1 MLEEIKLAINLQNYQ
16 KENTNTLKKKSH
28 IAKDSKKK
36 EARETEKNE
45 EVKANVSIISSNGEC
60 FKGKIISR
68 MNQNPSESC
77 LQKQMMTKT
86 KQMRHNT

>member
-45 EVKANVSIISSNGEC
+45 EVKANVSIISSN
-60 FKGKIISR
+60 FKCYVSFVLSLSSFVSKD
-68 MNQNPSESC
+68 NF
-77 LQKQMMTKT
+77 QMGFDSFWK
-86 KQMRHNT
+86 